1 MLNRVCSAPAAPL
14 DVAAARRHT
23 PKARLQIPAGTA
35 LSVLPPPKTPSVAL
49 MEQLRRRRDRRIVC
63 VPVEQIPSP
72 DLEQLSDIQSYFSRN
87 PISAERLAEMEGRAK
102 RLSADELWQVLLRNV
117 QQQSF
122 SQIGK
127 TIGRSDQ
134 TASNNHQKIMDKLR
148 AQHLQKSF
156 LDDADPI
163 GVVAERPKSYAGR
176 PSKAKTQKESRILE
190 TADLFGEDD

>member
-1 MLNRVCSAPAAPL
+1 MISCIQKTPL
-14 DVAAARRHT
+14 DYSNA
-23 PKARLQIPAGTA
+23 
-35 LSVLPPPKTPSVAL
+35 SVTILPPQKSPRVAL
-49 MEQLRRRRDRRIVC
+49 LEQHRRRRARRVVC
-63 VPVEQIPSP
+63 VPIEQIASP
-72 DLEQLSDIQSYFSRN
+72 ELEQLSDLASYFSRS

-102 RLSADELWQVLLRNV
+102 RLSADELWQVLLRQV

-148 AQHLQKSF
+148 ARHLQESL

-163 GVVAERPKSYAGR
+163 GVVAERPKSNAGR
-176 PSKAKTQKESRILE
+176 PAKTQKAARVLE
-190 TADLFGEDD
+190 TADIFGEDE